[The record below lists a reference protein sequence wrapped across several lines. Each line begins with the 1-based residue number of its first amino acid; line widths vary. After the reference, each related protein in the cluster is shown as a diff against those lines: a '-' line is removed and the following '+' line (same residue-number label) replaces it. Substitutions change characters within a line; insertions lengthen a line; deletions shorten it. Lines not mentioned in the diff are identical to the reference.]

1 MAHLIINLTTLE
13 DLHKLISRFL
23 FTCCHLLKVSVF
35 DSIVQG
41 GDSVWEGLRV
51 YDGKIFKLEE
61 HLDRSVKRGAL
72 TKY

>member
-1 MAHLIINLTTLE
+1 MFFKEALLTCL
-13 DLHKLISRFL
+13 LGMF
-23 FTCCHLLKVSVF
+23 LKVSIF

-61 HLDRSVKRGAL
+61 HLDRSVKIKDLRL
-72 TKY
+72 MQNFS